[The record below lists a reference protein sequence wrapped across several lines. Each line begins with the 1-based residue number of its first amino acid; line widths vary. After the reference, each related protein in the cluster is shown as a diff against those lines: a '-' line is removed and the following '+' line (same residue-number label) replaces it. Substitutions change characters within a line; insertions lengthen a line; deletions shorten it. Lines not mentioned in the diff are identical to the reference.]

1 MKTVFAVLSLLFVA
15 ASSRAAD
22 PTYIDQLVETPAAT
36 LQGSFTGLKGEGCYQ
51 LAADRFLLIDIDK
64 KDQKPWRV
72 MVMSNAPCRRPI
84 EVPDMDVRSRAG
96 VELGQNAQ
104 QVIEHLGQPN
114 ATSGTDKDLRR
125 LGAGDMEYFY
135 ICRVSEGCA
144 RHTSVYLKDGVV
156 AAIAEW
162 YSQ

>member
-1 MKTVFAVLSLLFVA
+1 MKTTFAVLSLLLVA
-15 ASSRAAD
+15 SSSRAAD

-36 LQGSFTGLKGEGCYQ
+36 LQGTFTGLKGEGCYQ

-72 MVMSNAPCRRPI
+72 LLMGTPPCRRPI
-84 EVPDMDVRSRAG
+84 EVPAMDVHSRSG
-96 VELGQNAQ
+96 VELGQTGQ

-125 LGAGDMEYFY
+125 IGVGDMEYFY
-135 ICRVSEGCA
+135 ICRVSDGCA
-144 RHTSVYLKDGVV
+144 RHTSVYLKEGVV
-156 AAIAEW
+156 TAIAEW